1 MKVLV
6 VHNRYKDRTGEDS
19 VFDREVSLLRA
30 HSNQVDIWTVDNRA
44 VKAGTALEKI
54 SLAKSTIWSRKANKE
69 LSEKLLVAKPD
80 IVHVHN
86 TLPLLSPS
94 IFHACHRANIPVVHT
109 LHNYRLIC
117 PSNTLFRD
125 GQICEKC
132 VSGTLLNSVRYG
144 CYRSSRT
151 QTAAVAAM
159 LQYHRWIN
167 TWSHRI
173 DGYIALSEFQKTK
186 IVASGIAEDKI
197 YIKPNFI
204 ESIPQETTKVEF
216 GSYYLFVGRLIDEKG
231 VRLLI
236 EGYKKANSKY
246 PLIIMGPGYLQEM
259 VTQAALEDE
268 RIKYVG
274 IQSKEDVLSW
284 MKGAIALLF
293 PSVWH
298 ECSPMTILEAFSCS
312 LPVIC
317 SSLGAL
323 LDMVEHQKTGYI
335 FSPASAKELTEAI
348 IWVENNKQSWLFLK
362 QHIIQRISTTYFKE
376 ENYKRLIQIYE
387 QVIRNYVY
395 SRRLTIGLL
404 KGQNPSSSRVS

>member
-1 MKVLV
+1 MAEPAIVLLYAAVAFCAIAVYGVTVDNFCTTVFFTIIKNLMKVLV

-19 VFDREVSLLRA
+19 VFDREVSLLRS

-69 LSEKLLVAKPD
+69 LSEKLLEAKPD

-173 DGYIALSEFQKTK
+173 DGYIALSEFQKAK

-231 VRLLI
+231 VQLLI

-284 MKGAIALLF
+284 MKGAITLLF
-293 PSVWH
+293 PSIWH

-312 LPVIC
+312 LPVISVRLWC
-317 SSLGAL
+317 SS
-323 LDMVEHQKTGYI
+323 GYRQT
-335 FSPASAKELTEAI
+335 SE
-348 IWVENNKQSWLFLK
+348 KQDTSFL
-362 QHIIQRISTTYFKE
+362 QPVLRNSQRQSGG
-376 ENYKRLIQIYE
+376 
-387 QVIRNYVY
+387 
-395 SRRLTIGLL
+395 SRRITNLGFFLNNILFTYTQCIF
-404 KGQNPSSSRVS
+404 